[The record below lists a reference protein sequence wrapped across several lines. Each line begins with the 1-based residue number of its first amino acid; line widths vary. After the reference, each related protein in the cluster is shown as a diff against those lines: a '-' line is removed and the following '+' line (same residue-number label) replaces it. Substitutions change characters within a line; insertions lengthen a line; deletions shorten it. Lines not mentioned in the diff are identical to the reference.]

1 MKTYDAILTLFEKPS
16 IREMFGEFLGIKKT
30 KDEFNRDFYEAEFEK
45 ETLSQ
50 WCDKSYFEENNKVS
64 FLLES
69 ERDEENGFVVY
80 KRIYMGSGFHHA
92 ELVVLFEKEGP
103 NGLAFSY
110 LIGYFDESHPF

>member
-1 MKTYDAILTLFEKPS
+1 MKTYDAILALFEKPS

-30 KDEFNRDFYEAEFEK
+30 KDDFGCDFYEAEFEK

-50 WCDKSYFEENNKVS
+50 WRDKSSFERDNESS

-69 ERDEENGFVVY
+69 ERDEDNGFVVY
-80 KRIYMGSGFHHA
+80 KRIYMGSSFHRA
-92 ELVVLFEKEGP
+92 ELVVFFEKDGP

-110 LIGYFDESHPF
+110 LIDYFDENPF

>member
-1 MKTYDAILTLFEKPS
+1 MNTYDAILALFEKPS
-16 IREMFGEFLGIKKT
+16 IREMFGKFLGIKKS
-30 KDEFNRDFYEAEFEK
+30 KDDFGSDFYEAEFEK

>member
-50 WCDKSYFEENNKVS
+50 
-64 FLLES
+64 
-69 ERDEENGFVVY
+69 
-80 KRIYMGSGFHHA
+80 
-92 ELVVLFEKEGP
+92 
-103 NGLAFSY
+103 
-110 LIGYFDESHPF
+110 

>member
-45 ETLSQ
+45 QTLSQ
-50 WCDKSYFEENNKVS
+50 WRDKPS
-64 FLLES
+64 F
-69 ERDEENGFVVY
+69 EENGFVAY
-80 KRIYMGSGFHHA
+80 KRIYMGSSFHRA
-92 ELVVLFEKEGP
+92 EIVILFEKDGP

-110 LIGYFDESHPF
+110 LIDYFDEQPY